1 MNIFL
6 FVWRGR
12 MRKAPLMLVRSL
24 APIYLP
30 TPLRVI
36 IVWQGTMFLWFL
48 GAMNMAHPY
57 SLTLNERASTRV
69 NSLRAIT
76 IKFVKCGIDWACPG
90 IYILKLEQKT
100 TIALRKIS
108 F

>member
-12 MRKAPLMLVRSL
+12 MQKAPLMLVRSL
-24 APIYLP
+24 VPIFLPIYSHV
-30 TPLRVI
+30 T
-36 IVWQGTMFLWFL
+36 IVWLGTMCLWFP
-48 GAMNMAHPY
+48 GVTNMAHPY
-57 SLTLNERASTRV
+57 WLTLNEKASTPV

-76 IKFVKCGIDWACPG
+76 TRFVKCGIDWAYPG
-90 IYILKLEQKT
+90 IYIPKLEQKT
-100 TIALRKIS
+100 TIASRKIS